1 MIKPAKFHWGCNWA
15 ELGNI
20 EESGLAWD
28 LLIDSIYP
36 KKSPNAE
43 IWIELSALRKLG
55 KIWGW
60 KQGNW
65 TFFSLNK
72 ARDSSQ
78 NFDSLKEETKE
89 EQSKLKKK
97 VSQVRIDR
105 FNTILGSEQQFFFVR
120 VDISIL
126 PPFGVIFE
134 MIFGLE

>member
-1 MIKPAKFHWGCNWA
+1 MNRIVS
-15 ELGNI
+15 I
-20 EESGLAWD
+20 EKVRKNLRLKA
-28 LLIDSIYP
+28 
-36 KKSPNAE
+36 
-43 IWIELSALRKLG
+43 RKLD
-55 KIWGW
+55 
-60 KQGNW
+60 
-65 TFFSLNK
+65 FFSLNK

>member
-1 MIKPAKFHWGCNWA
+1 MNRIVS
-15 ELGNI
+15 I
-20 EESGLAWD
+20 EKVR
-28 LLIDSIYP
+28 
-36 KKSPNAE
+36 KKSEAE
-43 IWIELSALRKLG
+43 SKEIGL
-55 KIWGW
+55 
-60 KQGNW
+60 
-65 TFFSLNK
+65 FFSLNK